1 MGRTFGCI
9 GVIIVCL
16 VVPADGGE
24 APSSELYQA
33 SSTKEMGELLVKL
46 YAEQDVATDPTK
58 DAERAAALQIKLV
71 GDMPWQEELRTR
83 WTLAENLLR
92 AGDSAGAVKQ
102 LEFIRKRCNELS
114 VRLGPNSEQQ
124 LRDLLALAYLRLGEQ
139 ENCVQHHVTKSCIF
153 PLEPEAVHTIKR
165 GAEGAIR
172 EYTATLQHDPQNL
185 LARWLLNIAYMQLG
199 KWPNDVPP
207 QWVAAPELFQS
218 EYDIGRFPEVAAKRR
233 AELDRTMRAES

>member
-1 MGRTFGCI
+1 MGTPFTVRKWYACLCNVRQMLQIRSELILGFATVGLLVSCSFTPQINTKGPWNMGRTFGCI

-16 VVPADGGE
+16 VVPANGGQT
-24 APSSELYQA
+24 PSSEPYQA

-46 YAEQDVATDPTK
+46 HADQDAATDPTK

-71 GDMPWQEELRTR
+71 GDLPWQEDLRTR

-102 LEFIRKRCNELS
+102 LQFIRKRCNELS

-124 LRDLLALAYLRLGEQ
+124 LRDLLGLAYLRLGEQ
-139 ENCVQHHVTKSCIF
+139 ENCVQHHVQKSCIF
-153 PLEPEAVHTIKR
+153 PLEPEAVHTNKS

-172 EYTATLQHDPQNL
+172 EYTATLQRDPQNML
-185 LARWLLNIAYMQLG
+185 
-199 KWPNDVPP
+199 
-207 QWVAAPELFQS
+207 
-218 EYDIGRFPEVAAKRR
+218 
-233 AELDRTMRAES
+233 